1 MAAARNISRVESGT
15 WRVGHSIRLESN
27 SLDDRGGGGA
37 GETWI
42 DAWRSVLSVRE
53 IVATIENRILPVN
66 GGGRGSLQTIAYESV
81 CLTRNRSST
90 TNARKRK
97 KEMAETAEIIG
108 GRGGGEGAAKPT
120 IIEGHGIDS
129 NDRFAYRT
137 SAKSYPFFLFFFLP
151 HRIPLITD
159 IFPLPDNHRGL
170 IERGCWKNWRGGMDC
185 RR

>member
-27 SLDDRGGGGA
+27 SLDDRGGGEGNLDRCV
-37 GETWI
+37 EI
-42 DAWRSVLSVRE
+42 RFIRAWNRRNDRE
-53 IVATIENRILPVN
+53 SYTPRKR

-108 GRGGGEGAAKPT
+108 GRGGEEGAAKPT

>member
-15 WRVGHSIRLESN
+15 WRVGHSIESN
-27 SLDDRGGGGA
+27 SLDDRGGGG
-37 GETWI
+37 GGNLDRCVEI
-42 DAWRSVLSVRE
+42 RFIRAWNRRNDRE
-53 IVATIENRILPVN
+53 SYTLRKR
-66 GGGRGSLQTIAYESV
+66 GGRGSLQTIAYESV

-108 GRGGGEGAAKPT
+108 GRGGEEGAAKPT

-137 SAKSYPFFLFFFLP
+137 SAKSYPFFLFFFSSP
-151 HRIPLITD
+151 PNSFNYRYFSP
-159 IFPLPDNHRGL
+159 PR
-170 IERGCWKNWRGGMDC
+170 
-185 RR
+185 